1 MIKQLVLGVGVAA
14 ECAHSDEWSDRGC
27 GGEATAAAGDTEE
40 EGTDMRAAGIR
51 FFRHLSVQSEWFE

>member
-1 MIKQLVLGVGVAA
+1 MIKQLVFGVGVAA